1 MSISIEKVSYKN
13 SKDCRILEAALNN
26 WFKNPK
32 ELNFIDPRMSYPF
45 NFKKWVLLY
54 YNNPDIKSFAC
65 KYNNWIIG
73 ISNIKFIQ
81 KTKRA
86 HAFHIFVDQKYRE
99 QGLATKML
107 QHLESQARD
116 KKMNILTINVLP
128 KNKPAKKLYERIGFE
143 AGNTSKSDILML
155 KKILS

>member
-1 MSISIEKVSYKN
+1 MSISIEKVSYEN

-54 YNNPDIKSFAC
+54 YNNPDIQSFAC

-86 HAFHIFVDQKYRE
+86 HAFHIFVDQEYRE

-116 KKMNILTINVLP
+116 KKMNIFTINVLP
-128 KNKPAKKLYERIGFE
+128 KNKPAKRLFEKIGFQPE
-143 AGNTSKSDILML
+143 NTSKSDILML